1 MHVCNIPI
9 LSTGLRPGN
18 DVKAIDDQ
26 QAELQNKILDI
37 LNGDERTSAA
47 ARGQMSAAG
56 VGMAPQGAPP
66 GFGGANRPDPES
78 AGGAPT
84 SINFNNP
91 SVQKALDNL
100 MGTNVLQNISSAVS
114 ATSPPPPRDPY
125 ARAPVSTPSSA
136 APYDHPTAAPPEYG
150 GYPGRY

>member
-1 MHVCNIPI
+1 M
-9 LSTGLRPGN
+9 RPAGN

-37 LNGDERTSAA
+37 LNGDERAA
-47 ARGQMSAAG
+47 PRGQMSAAG
-56 VGMAPQGAPP
+56 VGMAPQGAPL
-66 GFGGANRPDPES
+66 GFSGASRPDTEA

-100 MGTNVLQNISSAVS
+100 MHTNVLQNISSAVS

-136 APYDHPTAAPPEYG
+136 APYEQPTATPPEYG
-150 GYPGRY
+150 GSPGRY